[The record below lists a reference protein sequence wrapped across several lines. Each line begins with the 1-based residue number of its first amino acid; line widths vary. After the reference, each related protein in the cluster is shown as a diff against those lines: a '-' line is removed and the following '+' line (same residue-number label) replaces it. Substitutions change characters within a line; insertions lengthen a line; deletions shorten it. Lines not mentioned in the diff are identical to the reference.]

1 MRKQAVKEMMGV
13 LPENICRFEGS
24 EYPLPLKTT
33 FLGDEAVSI
42 EALRQEISKLGDCD
56 VKELLEP
63 VLLGAELYEA
73 SLNDNNQFFITDEKV
88 RAFVFG
94 SKWEAGWVLVLGDR
108 NQNDLI
114 GKLKQ
119 KGFMVFTDNPD
130 IPDTYF
136 IGSRATSPIY
146 FLQMMVRYG
155 LIWGRISPGDDHEMG
170 HFLEKDMPGFM
181 IITENLEPLKYLI
194 ALGIMKLGAPA
205 LVPSSFPFPYGNRIA
220 TDNPVELVE
229 SGIHFPNLRMRYYND
244 EIISLPEYC
253 NPAFV
258 NEKIEDGTV
267 FGGGSSF
274 FCLKSSKG
282 VEQGVHITGS
292 LSGQIGI
299 LVEIENTALSE
310 DLTQIVEQ
318 AAIRSINYMSGIKA
332 YEKNSVLYLQTAPGV
347 KLDSMQIGE
356 VIYYGIR
363 LQYPR
368 LEKIKVQIIFD
379 EDSVEK
385 ESESIRQFKA
395 ARRQLIGSMVEEN
408 TEEFCVCIECR
419 PFSLEH
425 TCILPPDRIPMC
437 ASRTYF
443 TVKADSCFGSSP
455 VPFKRQSEKELPLK
469 LVFNKG
475 PVLDAEKGEY
485 EGCNKI
491 YQELTG
497 DRLQKVYL
505 HSLRSYPHTSCG
517 CFQNLAFWINEVKGI
532 GIISRN
538 SKAIAPNGHTWD
550 SLANYAGGKQ
560 SDGIM
565 GVSLS
570 YIRSHQFLKGDG
582 GICNVVWVDSDLYS
596 KISSCFLPGQII
608 ATEKDVCS
616 ISELKK
622 FCGRQQI

>member
-1 MRKQAVKEMMGV
+1 MKNQAIKELLGL
-13 LPENICRFEGS
+13 LPENICHFEGS

-33 FLGDEAVSI
+33 FLGGEEISI
-42 EALRQEISKLGDCD
+42 EAFRQEISKLADSD

-73 SLNDNNQFFITDEKV
+73 SLNDNYQFFITDEKV
-88 RAFVFG
+88 RAFVFE
-94 SKWEAGWVLVLGDR
+94 SKWKAGWVLVLGGSS
-108 NQNDLI
+108 QNELI

-119 KGFMVFTDNPD
+119 KGFLVFTDNPD

-136 IGSRATSPIY
+136 IGSRATSPVY

-155 LIWGRISPGDDHEMG
+155 LLWGRISPGDDHEMG

-181 IITENLEPLKYLI
+181 IIAESLNPLKYLI

-205 LVPSSFPFPYGNRIA
+205 LVPSSFPFPYGSRIT
-220 TDNPVELVE
+220 TDNPLELVE
-229 SGIHFPNLRMRYYND
+229 SGVHFPNLRMRYYND

-274 FCLKSSKG
+274 FCLKAAKSI
-282 VEQGVHITGS
+282 EPGVHVNGS

-299 LVEIENTALSE
+299 YVEIENAALSD

-318 AAIRSINYMSGIKA
+318 AALRSINYMPGIKA
-332 YEKNSVLYLQTAPGV
+332 YEKDSVFYLQTTRGV
-347 KLDSMQIGE
+347 NFDSSQIGE

-368 LEKIKVQIIFD
+368 LEKIKVQFIF
-379 EDSVEK
+379 ENGLLEK
-385 ESESIRQFKA
+385 ESEDIRRFKA
-395 ARRQLIGSMVEEN
+395 ARRQLIGGMTEEN
-408 TEEFCVCIECR
+408 TEEFCACIECR

-425 TCILPPDRIPMC
+425 TCILTPDRIPMC

-443 TVKADSCFGSSP
+443 SIKAESCFGSST

-475 PVLDAEKGEY
+475 SVLDAERGEY
-485 EGCNKI
+485 EGCNKM
-491 YQELTG
+491 YRELTRG
-497 DRLQKVYL
+497 RLQRVYL
-505 HSLRSYPHTSCG
+505 HSLRGYPHTSCG
-517 CFQNLAFWINEVKGI
+517 CFQNLAFWIDEVEGI
-532 GIISRN
+532 GIMSRN
-538 SKAIAPNGHTWD
+538 SKAMAPNGHTWD

-560 SDGIM
+560 SNGIM

-570 YIRSHQFLKGDG
+570 YIRSIRFLKGDG
-582 GICNVVWVDSDLYS
+582 GIGNVVWVDSELYK
-596 KISSCFLPGQII
+596 KISGCFKPGQSV
-608 ATEKDVCS
+608 ATDKDVRS
-616 ISELKK
+616 MTELKE
-622 FCGRQQI
+622 FCGK

>member
-1 MRKQAVKEMMGV
+1 MKNQAIKELLGL
-13 LPENICRFEGS
+13 LPENICHFEGS

-33 FLGDEAVSI
+33 FLGGEEISI
-42 EALRQEISKLGDCD
+42 EAFRQEISKLADSD

-73 SLNDNNQFFITDEKV
+73 SLNDNYQFFITDEKV
-88 RAFVFG
+88 RAFVFE
-94 SKWEAGWVLVLGDR
+94 SKWKAGWVLVLGGSS
-108 NQNDLI
+108 QNELI
-114 GKLKQ
+114 GTLKQ
-119 KGFMVFTDNPD
+119 KGFLVFTDNAD

-136 IGSRATSPIY
+136 IGSRATSPVY

-155 LIWGRISPGDDHEMG
+155 LLWGRISPGDDHEMG

-181 IITENLEPLKYLI
+181 IIAEGLNPLKYLI

-205 LVPSSFPFPYGNRIA
+205 LVPSSFPFPYGSRIT
-220 TDNPVELVE
+220 TDNPLELVE
-229 SGIHFPNLRMRYYND
+229 SGVHFPNLRMRYYND

-274 FCLKSSKG
+274 FCLKAAKSIEPGFHVK
-282 VEQGVHITGS
+282 GS
-292 LSGQIGI
+292 LSSQIGV
-299 LVEIENTALSE
+299 LVEIENTALSD

-318 AAIRSINYMSGIKA
+318 TAIRSINYIPGIKA
-332 YEKNSVLYLQTAPGV
+332 YEKDSVFYLQTAPGV
-347 KLDSMQIGE
+347 SIDSRQIGE

-368 LEKIKVQIIFD
+368 LEKILVQIIF
-379 EDSVEK
+379 EQSLLEK
-385 ESESIRQFKA
+385 ESEGIRQFKS
-395 ARRQLIGSMVEEN
+395 ARRQLISSMTEEN
-408 TEEFCVCIECR
+408 TEEFCACIECR

-425 TCILPPDRIPMC
+425 TCILTPDRIPMC

-443 TVKADSCFGSSP
+443 SIKAESCFGSST

-475 PVLDAEKGEY
+475 SVLDAERGEY
-485 EGCNKI
+485 EDCNKM
-491 YQELTG
+491 YRELTRG
-497 DRLQKVYL
+497 RLQRVYL
-505 HSLRSYPHTSCG
+505 HSLRGYPHTSCG
-517 CFQNLAFWINEVKGI
+517 CFQNLAFWIDEVEGI
-532 GIISRN
+532 GIMSRN
-538 SKAIAPNGHTWD
+538 SKAIVPNGHTWD

-560 SDGIM
+560 SNGIM

-570 YIRSHQFLKGDG
+570 YIRSFRFLKGDG
-582 GICNVVWVDSDLYS
+582 GIGNVVWVDGELYQ
-596 KISSCFLPGQII
+596 KISGCFKPGQIV
-608 ATEKDVCS
+608 ATDKDVRS
-616 ISELKK
+616 MTELKE
-622 FCGRQQI
+622 FCGK